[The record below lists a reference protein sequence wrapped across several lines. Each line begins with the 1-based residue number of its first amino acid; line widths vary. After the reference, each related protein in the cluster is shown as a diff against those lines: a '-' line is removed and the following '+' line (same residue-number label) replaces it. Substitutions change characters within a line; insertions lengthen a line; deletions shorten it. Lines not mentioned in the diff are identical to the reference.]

1 MSEQTVE
8 APLDLPAC
16 AGFPPLLEFKFAVPA
31 PPRFVVS
38 RPRLWNQLSVCLREP
53 VAVVTGPAGSGK
65 TELVA
70 SWIRAG
76 SLTDTVVWVNLED
89 GDGTPAVFWT
99 YVVEGLRRAGLPL
112 FRGGQQVPAGEV
124 DRTFLV
130 RLAAELASQAQPV
143 VLVLDGVSNLIDQRW
158 ADDLDFLLRHAGQRL
173 RLVFIGR
180 WEPPLPL
187 YRYRLVG
194 RLGEV
199 RGEDLAFTPDETADL
214 LAVHGVELSE
224 RALAGLVRHTEGW
237 AAGSRLVAMALAGHG
252 DTDHA
257 VAAISG
263 DREDIAG
270 YFDGEVLGTLPV
282 GVRGFMLCT
291 SILDTVTA
299 ELADLL
305 TGRGDARHTLAELER
320 ENTFLAPVDSQ
331 PGGYRYHPLL
341 RDLLRA
347 RLADEQPDRVAP
359 LHRRA
364 ADWYAGQGQTAAAVH
379 HCIAAGDWSTAAALA
394 VDDLALG
401 QLVLP
406 GPAGGLGAMFDEL
419 PDGLDSPDTEVVAAA
434 LALRRTEPDQC
445 AKHLA
450 RFEELRADADPT
462 AGTALSLAATVLDAL
477 LAQAYHDAPRVLQ
490 SVRAAEELLARVPAD
505 RARAHPELRALL
517 LAASGTARSW
527 TGSIDAAATTLAEAA
542 RVAPAGA
549 AQYLRLDCLQ
559 HLALIE
565 AYRGRLRRAGQ
576 LAGQALTLAHEC
588 GPADGQREAGAHV
601 VLAWVATE
609 QYDLDTAWR
618 QVRTAEPM
626 CAADRT
632 GLPALALAVVKS
644 RLLRARGEFRGALD
658 VLRTAATAAGRGPGW
673 LRRELALSRTRLL
686 LAAGRLDDAV
696 ALLGELDEPRR
707 PDAVVVH
714 AAARLTAGDR
724 DGARLAVTPVTEA
737 PGPDAPAAVEAW
749 LLLATVAADRGEVG
763 RARQSLAR
771 ALRLAG
777 PEGQRR
783 CFHEVGARL
792 RQLMRDDG
800 DLAVPAGAGH
810 GDAHPETGEPVI
822 VDALSKREMEVLRY
836 VAAMLPT
843 EEIAARMYVSVNT
856 VKTHVRSILRKL
868 SASRRNEAVRRARSL
883 GLL

>member
-38 RPRLWNQLSVCLREP
+38 RPRLWNQLS
-53 VAVVTGPAGSGK
+53 VTGPAGSGK

-282 GVRGFMLCT
+282 GDRARRRPAHAGGAGAGEHVPGAGGQPAGRLPVPPAAARPVARPAGRRATGPGRAAAPPRGRLVRG
-291 SILDTVTA
+291 A
-299 ELADLL
+299 GADRR
-305 TGRGDARHTLAELER
+305 RGT
-320 ENTFLAPVDSQ
+320 
-331 PGGYRYHPLL
+331 
-341 RDLLRA
+341 
-347 RLADEQPDRVAP
+347 P
-359 LHRRA
+359 LHR
-364 ADWYAGQGQTAAAVH
+364 
-379 HCIAAGDWSTAAALA
+379 
-394 VDDLALG
+394 
-401 QLVLP
+401 
-406 GPAGGLGAMFDEL
+406 
-419 PDGLDSPDTEVVAAA
+419 
-434 LALRRTEPDQC
+434 
-445 AKHLA
+445 
-450 RFEELRADADPT
+450 
-462 AGTALSLAATVLDAL
+462 
-477 LAQAYHDAPRVLQ
+477 
-490 SVRAAEELLARVPAD
+490 
-505 RARAHPELRALL
+505 
-517 LAASGTARSW
+517 
-527 TGSIDAAATTLAEAA
+527 
-542 RVAPAGA
+542 
-549 AQYLRLDCLQ
+549 
-559 HLALIE
+559 
-565 AYRGRLRRAGQ
+565 GR
-576 LAGQALTLAHEC
+576 
-588 GPADGQREAGAHV
+588 
-601 VLAWVATE
+601 
-609 QYDLDTAWR
+609 
-618 QVRTAEPM
+618 
-626 CAADRT
+626 
-632 GLPALALAVVKS
+632 
-644 RLLRARGEFRGALD
+644 
-658 VLRTAATAAGRGPGW
+658 
-673 LRRELALSRTRLL
+673 
-686 LAAGRLDDAV
+686 
-696 ALLGELDEPRR
+696 
-707 PDAVVVH
+707 
-714 AAARLTAGDR
+714 
-724 DGARLAVTPVTEA
+724 
-737 PGPDAPAAVEAW
+737 
-749 LLLATVAADRGEVG
+749 
-763 RARQSLAR
+763 
-771 ALRLAG
+771 
-777 PEGQRR
+777 
-783 CFHEVGARL
+783 
-792 RQLMRDDG
+792 
-800 DLAVPAGAGH
+800 
-810 GDAHPETGEPVI
+810 
-822 VDALSKREMEVLRY
+822 
-836 VAAMLPT
+836 
-843 EEIAARMYVSVNT
+843 
-856 VKTHVRSILRKL
+856 
-868 SASRRNEAVRRARSL
+868 
-883 GLL
+883 